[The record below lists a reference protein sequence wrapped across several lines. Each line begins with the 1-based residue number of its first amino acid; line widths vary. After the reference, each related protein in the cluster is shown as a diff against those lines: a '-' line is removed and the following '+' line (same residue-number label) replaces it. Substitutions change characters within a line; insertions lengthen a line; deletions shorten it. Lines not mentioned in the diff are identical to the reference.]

1 MASDYEVHLTRGQ
14 AKAQAKAEADAEA
27 QQIIDRGKPNSL
39 ENFQNE
45 FTLKSPT
52 TLPITEP
59 TMCSD
64 SDPSNNCAGPISSHP
79 VTHDTNDTTVPDSQA
94 NESPSAEPTA
104 IDSLSDCESFSIPE
118 LKPDGI
124 DKKKLISL
132 QQSDTS
138 LSELREKANQ
148 HSSNIFYRDSLL
160 MTILTDPG
168 SEHHAI
174 ILPKSLRQSV
184 LSLAHNHAGHFGVGT
199 TKSIINHHFTW
210 PGLHSDV
217 SSFIKACTQCQVFS
231 KANPK
236 PAPLKDPEIIC
247 ERFQKI
253 ALDVVG
259 PLDRSKS
266 GFRYIIT
273 GWT

>member
-160 MTILTDPG
+160 MTILTDHG

-174 ILPKSLRQSV
+174 ILQNHSDS
-184 LSLAHNHAGHFGVGT
+184 LSLAWLT
-199 TKSIINHHFTW
+199 TMQVILGLAPLNLLSIIILR
-210 PGLHSDV
+210 GLAYIVTYPHLLRLARSV
-217 SSFIKACTQCQVFS
+217 RCS
-231 KANPK
+231 PK
-236 PAPLKDPEIIC
+236 QIQSL
-247 ERFQKI
+247 
-253 ALDVVG
+253 L
-259 PLDRSKS
+259 L
-266 GFRYIIT
+266 
-273 GWT
+273 